1 MSGAYTKR
9 SVVAAP
15 DQFGQTPLMKA
26 ARRGYVDVV
35 RAILAQLVMLKD
47 VLALDEDGLPA
58 LTWAATGGFPKRV
71 KEILD
76 YLSARLSDQE
86 FKAHLRRQETPA
98 TNRAREV
105 PETALRKAA
114 RGPRLVSQAD
124 RRRRRVR
131 ARARGRG
138 RRVHAILPAGA
149 PGLRAARGRAETRA
163 LWVAIEA
170 CDAAPPR
177 RRRGAGGVEASTQVH
192 VRRQKVPARVRATD
206 AAGGQGRDHL
216 RTLRRRGRET
226 EVQRVPPRLLLW
238 TRLSE
243 ATLEARRPQ
252 GRLRRCADGND
263 AAVRAA

>member
-177 RRRGAGGVEASTQVH
+177 RRRAPPAAST
-192 VRRQKVPARVRATD
+192 RRRRRRSVDAGSRAATEGACARARY
-206 AAGGQGRDHL
+206 
-216 RTLRRRGRET
+216 RRGRRSRPRSPADT
-226 EVQRVPPRLLLW
+226 AAPRARDRSATGAASFIIVDATVRSNTGSTAATRPP
-238 TRLSE
+238 
-243 ATLEARRPQ
+243 AP
-252 GRLRRCADGND
+252 LR
-263 AAVRAA
+263 